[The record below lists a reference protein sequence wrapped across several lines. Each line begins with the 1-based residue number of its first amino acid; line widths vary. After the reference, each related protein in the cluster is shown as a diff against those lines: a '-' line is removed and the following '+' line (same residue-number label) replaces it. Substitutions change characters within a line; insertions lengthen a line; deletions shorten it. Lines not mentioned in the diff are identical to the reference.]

1 MGPTQEDVFGML
13 RDGVM
18 RRFRLDIEND
28 STITGNETQEK
39 QDRTDFL
46 EAVTKFLETWGPMVQ
61 AKPELAQ
68 LASALLLFA
77 VRSFRVGREL
87 EEVIEET
94 ADKMMQ
100 AAQIPPPPPEAAQQ
114 QAELQATQVKAQ
126 AEIQKANIGVQQ
138 SQVEGHLAIQAA
150 EIKAHSD
157 QQKASQ
163 DAQKL
168 QNEAQRDAMKHQQT
182 VEQMQLGMAQQAAQ
196 PPQGV

>member
-1 MGPTQEDVFGML
+1 ML

-61 AKPELAQ
+61 AKPDLAP
-68 LASALLLFA
+68 LASAMLLFA

-94 ADKMMQ
+94 ADKMSQ
-100 AAQIPPPPPEAAQQ
+100 AAQAPQPPPPEAAQK
-114 QAELQATQVKAQ
+114 QAELQATQMKAQ
-126 AEIQKANIGVQQ
+126 AEITKANIGVQQ
-138 SQVEGHLAIQAA
+138 SQVEGQLAIQAA
-150 EIKAHSD
+150 EIKAHAD

-163 DAQKL
+163 DFIKL
-168 QNEAQRDAMKHQQT
+168 QNEGQRDAMKHKQSL
-182 VEQMQLGMAQQAAQ
+182 EQMQLGIAQQAAQ
-196 PPQGV
+196 QNQGV